1 MRVMRGGVAFLTF
14 PSAIGLAGC
23 SSPDSGLFGDTS
35 ESAVASFTTFLPG
48 LLAVGAAFVL
58 VLVVVGAVALVRAR
72 QRGPVV
78 PRSPVRLYVPEPY
91 PPAPPAEPVAPKPDS
106 GPYAY
111 PYGLVDRPRESP
123 R

>member
-14 PSAIGLAGC
+14 PSVIGLAGC
-23 SSPDSGLFGDTS
+23 SAPDSGFLQDTTDG
-35 ESAVASFTTFLPG
+35 SASSLSTLLPS
-48 LLAVGAAFVL
+48 LMAVGGA
-58 VLVVVGAVALVRAR
+58 VVVVLLVIGTVALVRTR
-72 QRGPVV
+72 PRGPVV

-91 PPAPPAEPVAPKPDS
+91 PPAPPPQPVAPEPDP

>member
-23 SSPDSGLFGDTS
+23 SSPGSGFPRDTS
-35 ESAVASFTTFLPG
+35 EGSALSLTTLAPWLMAVG
-48 LLAVGAAFVL
+48 GALLLAL
-58 VLVVVGAVALVRAR
+58 LVVGIVALVRTR
-72 QRGPVV
+72 PRGPVV
-78 PRSPVRLYVPEPY
+78 PRTPVRLYVPEPY
-91 PPAPPAEPVAPKPDS
+91 PSAPPPQPVAPEPDS

-111 PYGLVDRPRESP
+111 PYGLVDRPRQSP